1 MLSRRDFIGRFAFAA
16 AGSATMAQTVLADD
30 APVDLSQHTDQRPLY
45 VSTWPFGKAVNEQ
58 ALKAH
63 QNGAD
68 RLGAIEQGIWVA
80 EEDAANAS
88 VGLGGTPN
96 ADGVVQLDSCIMDGP
111 GQRAGSVAA
120 IEDVLHPISVARKV
134 MEDTPHVML
143 AGAGAKKYALE
154 NGFEKADLLT
164 PERERAWKEWKKEQ
178 KALKRAN
185 EDNHDT
191 ITLLSLDAD
200 GNLAGGCSTSGWGYK
215 IPGRVGDSPIIGGG
229 LYVDN
234 EIGACGATGKGEN
247 VMRYC
252 ASFLA
257 VEFMRM
263 GLDPQSACI
272 ATIERLARVDPEG
285 LDLSI
290 FFIAIDKQGRFG
302 AAGVGNGFK
311 YAVTTPQFS
320 QLRQSAALGDNKK
333 DVVEGGNM
341 H

>member
-1 MLSRRDFIGRFAFAA
+1 MLSRRNFFGRFAAAA
-16 AGSATMAQTVLADD
+16 AGGAAVAKDAAAD
-30 APVDLSQHTDQRPLY
+30 APADLSRRSARRPLY
-45 VSTWPFGKAVNEQ
+45 VSTWAFGKAVNDK
-58 ALKAH
+58 ALEAQ

-68 RLGAIEQGIWVA
+68 RLGAIEAGVWVA
-80 EEDAANAS
+80 EEDAANSS

-96 ADGVVQLDSCIMDGP
+96 ADGAVQLDACIMDGP
-111 GQRAGSVAA
+111 GHRAGSVAA
-120 IEDVLHPISVARKV
+120 LEDILHPISVARKI

-143 AGAGAKKYALE
+143 AGTGARQYALA
-154 NGFEKADLLT
+154 NGFEKTNLLT
-164 PERERAWKEWKKEQ
+164 PEREKAWKEWRKVQRQ
-178 KALKRAN
+178 KTRAD

-234 EIGACGATGKGEN
+234 EVGACGATGKGEN
-247 VMRYC
+247 IMRYC
-252 ASFLA
+252 ASFLC

-272 ATIERLARVDPEG
+272 ATIRRLARIDPEG

-290 FFIAIDKQGRFG
+290 FFIALDKQGRFG
-302 AAGVGNGFK
+302 AAGVGEGFD
-311 YAVTTPQFS
+311 YAVTTPES
-320 QLRQSAALGDNKK
+320 SRLYRSAALGT
-333 DVVEGGNM
+333 
-341 H
+341 

>member
-1 MLSRRDFIGRFAFAA
+1 MLSRRNFMGRFAMA
-16 AGSATMAQTVLADD
+16 AGGAAVAKGALADD
-30 APVDLSQHTDQRPLY
+30 KPADLSLHTGHRPLY
-45 VSTWPFGKAVNEQ
+45 VSTWAFGKAVNDR
-58 ALKAH
+58 ALEAR

-68 RLGAIEQGIWVA
+68 RLGAIEAGIWVA
-80 EEDAANAS
+80 EEDAANSS

-96 ADGVVQLDSCIMDGP
+96 ADGAVQLDACIMDGP
-111 GQRAGSVAA
+111 GHRAGSVAA
-120 IEDVLHPISVARKV
+120 VEDILHPISVARKV

-143 AGAGAKKYALE
+143 AGAGARQYALA
-154 NGFEKADLLT
+154 NGFEKTDLLT
-164 PERERAWKEWKKEQ
+164 PEREKAWKEWRKEQ
-178 KALKRAN
+178 RQKTRAD

-234 EIGACGATGKGEN
+234 EVGACGATGKGEN

-252 ASFLA
+252 ASFLC

-272 ATIERLARVDPEG
+272 ATIRRLARTDPEG

-290 FFIAIDKQGRFG
+290 FFIALDKQGRFG
-302 AAGVGNGFK
+302 AAGVGEGFD
-311 YAVTTPQFS
+311 YAVTTPQS
-320 QLRQSAALGDNKK
+320 SRLYRSAALGDNVKA
-333 DVVEGGNM
+333 VIEGGNA